1 MYVPVVE
8 KGKSVLST
16 NSVIIDT
23 KRLEKSLLLN
33 YAYKIYLENNV
44 NIKKKSKLSLFSSKQ
59 QPYLTL

>member
-44 NIKKKSKLSLFSSKQ
+44 NIKKNQNLACFLQNNSHI
-59 QPYLTL
+59 